1 MSQIKQGV
9 SLYSFQHEY
18 FHGLLDLDGQFREVA
33 AMGATG
39 IEVIPH
45 QTFASFPNLTD
56 AEVDAWFALHDKYGT
71 EPTSYNSFCDV
82 LRLPDR
88 RLTFDEM
95 EADLRRDIDLSQRLG
110 CSIVRIQMNTPVEL
124 FESNASYAAD
134 HGQRLALEVHSPL
147 HFEHRWVQRFIDAI
161 HRVDNGHL
169 GLMGDMSTFTKRF
182 PRVIEEYLL
191 RRGADPEM
199 LRYVLD
205 VHSQHQGDWHTLAAE
220 VLWRGGS
227 AFDQAIA
234 GGAGY
239 FNYVEPETLVPHLPY
254 LFHIQAKFWEMLDDG
269 TEYSIPYATIVP
281 VLIEHGW
288 SGYLSSEYE
297 GNRYIEE
304 VAEVDSVEQLR
315 RQHAMF
321 ARLLAHDTD
330 REGEE

>member
-1 MSQIKQGV
+1 MTGIEQGV
-9 SLYSFQHEY
+9 SLYSFQHEL
-18 FHGLLDLDGQFREVA
+18 FHGLLDLPGQVRAAA

-45 QTFASFPNLTD
+45 QTFASFPHLTD
-56 AEVDAWFALHDKYGT
+56 REVDDWFALHDECGT
-71 EPTSYNSFCDV
+71 VPTSYNTFCDL
-82 LRLPDR
+82 LRRPDR
-88 RLTFDEM
+88 RLTIDEL

-124 FESNASYAAD
+124 FERSASYAAD

-147 HFEHRWVQRFIDAI
+147 HFEHRWVQRFVDAI

-182 PRVIEEYLL
+182 PRVIVEYLR
-191 RRGADPEM
+191 RRGVDPDM

-205 VHSQHQGDWHTLAAE
+205 VHSRHDGDWHTLAAE
-220 VLWRGGS
+220 VMWMGGS
-227 AFDQAIA
+227 PFDQAVA

-269 TEYSIPYATIVP
+269 TEYSIPYETVVP
-281 VLIEHGW
+281 VLVQHGW

-321 ARLLAHDTD
+321 ARLLGTGPDQ
-330 REGEE
+330 EGGR